1 MAISESVGGVC
12 IKGFKASGA
21 RKGRYGMALIVA
33 DRVCRTAA
41 VFTRNKIKASPVLLD
56 MGKLG
61 NGFQAIAANS
71 GNANACV
78 KEGMVDAERMSHL
91 AAEET
96 GTGVDNV
103 AVASTGIIGRRMDM
117 KVIEE
122 LIKEAA
128 LKLSSSPEGS
138 SEAAEAIMT
147 TDDMAKELCV
157 EYKGIK
163 IGGIAK
169 GAGMI
174 SPDMATM
181 LCFIS
186 TNADIGR
193 DELQSALSAAVDESF
208 NMLVIDG
215 DMSTNDMV
223 LLLSNPSKKCDLAD
237 FKHALKY
244 FTREMAKKMALDGEG
259 ATKYLK
265 VEVKGAQDRE
275 GARKGAKA
283 IASSS
288 LVKTALYGEN
298 PNWGRITAA
307 LGSVTDFLFEET
319 DIIFE
324 SNEGRAVVLEK
335 GNVGDLDKARG
346 VLKGRE
352 IKLTVDLNLGESAAT
367 AYGCDLTPQYV
378 EINAGYS

>member
-1 MAISESVGGVC
+1 MTVSESDDGICIGG
-12 IKGFKASGA
+12 FTASGA
-21 RKGRYGMALIVA
+21 RKGKYALALIVA
-33 DRVCRTAA
+33 EEVCRTAG

-56 MGKLG
+56 MEKLD

-78 KEGMVDAERMSHL
+78 KEGMGDAEMMCHL

-96 GTGVDNV
+96 GVREENI
-103 AVASTGIIGRRMDM
+103 AVASTGIIGRPMDM
-117 KVIEE
+117 NVIGE

-128 LKLSSSPEGS
+128 KTLSDSPDGS
-138 SEAAEAIMT
+138 SKAAKAIMT
-147 TDDMAKELCV
+147 TDTMVKELSI
-157 EYKGIK
+157 EYEGIRV
-163 IGGIAK
+163 GGIAK

-186 TNADIGR
+186 TNADLER
-193 DELQSALSAAVDESF
+193 DELQDALGEAVDESF

-223 LLLSNPSKKCDLAD
+223 LLLSNHSKKCSLAD

-244 FTREMAKKMALDGEG
+244 FTKEMAKKMALDGEG
-259 ATKYLK
+259 ATKYLE
-265 VEVKGAQDRE
+265 VEVKGAGSRE
-275 GARKGAKA
+275 AARRGARS

-324 SNEGRAVVLEK
+324 SSKGRTVVLE
-335 GNVGDLDKARG
+335 NAEVGDLKKARQ
-346 VLKGRE
+346 VLEGKE
-352 IKLTVDLNLGESAAT
+352 IKVTVDLNMGDSRAT
-367 AYGCDLTPQYV
+367 AYGCDLTPEYV

>member
-1 MAISESVGGVC
+1 MAVSESGDGICIGG
-12 IKGFKASGA
+12 FTASGA
-21 RKGRYGMALIVA
+21 RKGKYGLALIVA
-33 DRVCRTAA
+33 DKVCRTAA

-56 MGKLG
+56 MEKLG

-78 KEGMVDAERMSHL
+78 KEGMVDAERMCHL

-96 GTGVDNV
+96 GVRVENV
-103 AVASTGIIGRRMDM
+103 GVASTGIIGRPMDM

-128 LKLSSSPEGS
+128 QTLSASHDGS
-138 SEAAEAIMT
+138 RKAAEAIMT
-147 TDDMAKELCV
+147 TDTMVKELSV
-157 EYKGIK
+157 EYNGVKV
-163 IGGIAK
+163 GGIAK

-186 TNADIGR
+186 TNADLGR
-193 DELQSALSAAVDESF
+193 NELQSALAEAVDESF

-223 LLLSNPSKKCDLAD
+223 LLLSNHSKKCSLAD

-244 FTREMAKKMALDGEG
+244 FTREMAKRMALDGEG
-259 ATKYLK
+259 ATKYLE
-265 VEVKGAQDRE
+265 VEVKGAKSRE
-275 GARKGAKA
+275 DARKSARA

-324 SNEGRAVVLEK
+324 SSEGRVVVLEK
-335 GNVGDLDKARG
+335 GEVGDLKKARN
-346 VLKGRE
+346 VLGEKE
-352 IKLTVDLNLGESAAT
+352 LKLTVDLNLGESAAT

-378 EINAGYS
+378 EINAGYN